1 MQSSGVMP
9 EDVDYVNAHATS
21 TMAGDMAE
29 YRALRAAI
37 PGDHVR
43 MNATKSMIGHL
54 LGGAGAV
61 EAVATVQAIQTGMT
75 AAIGH
80 WPVPS
85 IPCMGQALS
94 ASVSAHASL
103 IVHLCSTQDCQ
114 RAVRRL
120 HEARPVFAGMLHP
133 TINLDNPEDELDMSI
148 IVAGEKAKHNVDV
161 ALTNSFGFGGHNSSI
176 IFSKYQE

>member
-1 MQSSGVMP
+1 MALASACASSGVRCFCASFAVPWLDALGQSQLQCIVSMSLAGGCCSLHGSHWQSDALKPHLSPKGKCCRAMQSCGVVP

-61 EAVATVQAIQTGMT
+61 EAVATVQAIRTGMI
-75 AAIGH
+75 AAIGC

-85 IPCMGQALS
+85 IPCMG
-94 ASVSAHASL
+94 
-103 IVHLCSTQDCQ
+103 
-114 RAVRRL
+114 
-120 HEARPVFAGMLHP
+120 
-133 TINLDNPEDELDMSI
+133 
-148 IVAGEKAKHNVDV
+148 
-161 ALTNSFGFGGHNSSI
+161 
-176 IFSKYQE
+176 

>member
-1 MQSSGVMP
+1 MQSSGVGP

-61 EAVATVQAIQTGMT
+61 EAVATVQAIRTG
-75 AAIGH
+75 A
-80 WPVPS
+80 
-85 IPCMGQALS
+85 
-94 ASVSAHASL
+94 
-103 IVHLCSTQDCQ
+103 Q
-114 RAVRRL
+114 RALNKGRGLSVGRDC
-120 HEARPVFAGMLHP
+120 ARGRSGPCPSSCVVQTACFACSGTVL
-133 TINLDNPEDELDMSI
+133 
-148 IVAGEKAKHNVDV
+148 
-161 ALTNSFGFGGHNSSI
+161 
-176 IFSKYQE
+176 